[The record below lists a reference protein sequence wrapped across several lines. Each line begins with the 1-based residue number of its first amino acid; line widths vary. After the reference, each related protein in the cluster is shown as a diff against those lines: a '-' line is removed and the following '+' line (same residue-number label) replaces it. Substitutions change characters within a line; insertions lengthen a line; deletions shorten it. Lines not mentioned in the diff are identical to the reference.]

1 LPELSFVAGHVH
13 PFMTTV

>member
-1 LPELSFVAGHVH
+1 LPELSFVADHVH